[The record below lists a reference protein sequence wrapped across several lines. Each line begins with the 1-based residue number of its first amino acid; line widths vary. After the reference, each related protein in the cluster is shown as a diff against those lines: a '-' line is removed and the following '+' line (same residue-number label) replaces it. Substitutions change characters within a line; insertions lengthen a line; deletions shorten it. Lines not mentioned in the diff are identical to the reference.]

1 MKVGD
6 MVKFKQDS
14 GVTRPVRVGLLVDF
28 VHKKVHRDG
37 GVVNWSVLE
46 PERHGVILFSHNVGT
61 INIPVIDLE
70 VVVEQ

>member
-14 GVTRPVRVGLLVDF
+14 DVTRPARVGLLVDF
-28 VHKKVHRDG
+28 VHKKVHRG
-37 GVVNWSVLE
+37 GVTVDWSILE

-70 VVVEQ
+70 VVIEE